1 MAANQKQA
9 SSLILFL
16 TGFTLVPAGLVTR
29 LSHPGMGLVVA
40 LIGLGLIILAF
51 AGAHHIKRLE
61 FTDQG

>member
-16 TGFTLVPAGLVTR
+16 IGLTMLPAGLVAR
-29 LSHPGMGLVVA
+29 SSHPGIGIIVA
-40 LIGLGLIILAF
+40 MIGLGLIVQAF
-51 AGAHHIKRLE
+51 AGAHRIKRLE

>member
-16 TGFTLVPAGLVTR
+16 IGFTLVLAGLATR
-29 LSHPGMGLVVA
+29 PSHPGMGIIVA
-40 LIGLGLIILAF
+40 VIGLGLIIQAF
-51 AGAHHIKRLE
+51 AGAHRIKRLE

>member
-16 TGFTLVPAGLVTR
+16 VGFTLVPAGLATR
-29 LSHPGMGLVVA
+29 AGHPGMGLVVM
-40 LIGLGLIILAF
+40 LIGLGLIIQAF
-51 AGAHHIKRLE
+51 AGAHRIKRLD

>member
-16 TGFTLVPAGLVTR
+16 IGFTMLPAGLLAR
-29 LSHPGMGLVVA
+29 SSHPGMGIIVA
-40 LIGLGLIILAF
+40 VIGLGLIIQAL
-51 AGAHHIKRLE
+51 AGARRIKRLE

>member
-16 TGFTLVPAGLVTR
+16 VGFTLVPAGLVTR
-29 LSHPGMGLVVA
+29 PSHPGMGWLGV
-40 LIGLGLIILAF
+40 LIGLGLIIQAFLAT
-51 AGAHHIKRLE
+51 HRIKRLE